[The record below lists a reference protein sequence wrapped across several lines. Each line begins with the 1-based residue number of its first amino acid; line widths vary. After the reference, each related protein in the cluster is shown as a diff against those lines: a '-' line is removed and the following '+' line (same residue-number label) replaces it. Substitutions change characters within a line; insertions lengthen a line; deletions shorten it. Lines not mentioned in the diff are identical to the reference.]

1 VNFGAGSQMQGQL
14 GYTNKFIKAFEL
26 TEVGRISKP
35 NGAIDDTE
43 TLSGRKPDCWVPS
56 GAPRAPRA
64 DRAGFKRARRDGG
77 EISADTR
84 MVDAEMREGRIGDN
98 FYD

>member
-1 VNFGAGSQMQGQL
+1 VNFGAGSQMQGQQ
-14 GYTNKFIKAFEL
+14 GHTNKLTNAFEL
-26 TEVGRISKP
+26 TESERIFKP

-43 TLSGRKPDCWVPS
+43 TLSSRKPDCWVPC

-64 DRAGFKRARRDGG
+64 DRAGFKRARRDGADF
-77 EISADTR
+77 SADTR
-84 MVDAEMREGRIGDN
+84 MVDAEMRDGRIGDD